1 MERIQSAGPQ
11 VRVELR
17 TENGEPLVVEI
28 GHAQFRDASVGLGDW
43 VFVSVRDA
51 RIFTEDYSI

>member
-1 MERIQSAGPQ
+1 MKTLVREFMEN
-11 VRVELR
+11 VRTLAV
-17 TENGEPLVVEI
+17 PLVVEI
-28 GHAQFRDASVGLGDW
+28 GHAQFRDASVDLGDW